1 MIKFNLIFRKYILLW
16 SFIAMLV
23 GYLSGHFNPKR
34 ALSLSVLT
42 EPLLFIMIFIM
53 IIPTELSNILRL
65 KSYLL
70 PMGISFL
77 LFLLSP
83 FVAYVVSSAIPKS
96 FHYLKTGI
104 IIVSTAP
111 PEAMLSAW
119 AGFLEADILL
129 TLIIQS
135 YTFIAWIFLLPFGL
149 SLFFKGAQYFSM
161 NLLIKNLIILIVI
174 PFAIAILIKSF
185 LKNRLSKDIRKNIR
199 ITLSTVSGIIEL
211 FIILISIALN
221 ANIIASNP
229 ILILWGVLTAGVYY
243 LVTFLISVFSAKVIR
258 IEYEY
263 SIPIIYQNATKNL
276 PLAMVVAL
284 TSFKDQ
290 AILGVAAC
298 MLVQFPIS
306 AFFYTIITKIHKNPN
321 YKITQI

>member
-1 MIKFNLIFRKYILLW
+1 MIRFNIIFRKYILLW

-83 FVAYVVSSAIPKS
+83 FVAYIISSVIPKS

-104 IIVSTAP
+104 IIVSTVP

-119 AGFLEADILL
+119 AGFL
-129 TLIIQS
+129 
-135 YTFIAWIFLLPFGL
+135 AWIFLLPFGL
-149 SLFFKGAQYFSM
+149 SLLFKGTQYFSII
-161 NLLIKNLIILIVI
+161 LLIKNLIILIVI

-229 ILILWGVLTAGVYY
+229 IIILWGVLTAGVYY
-243 LVTFLISVFSAKVIR
+243 IATFLISVFSAKVSG

-306 AFFYTIITKIHKNPN
+306 ALFYTIITKIHKNPN
-321 YKITQI
+321 YTVT

>member
-1 MIKFNLIFRKYILLW
+1 MKRFNIIFRKYILLW
-16 SFIAMLV
+16 SLIAMV
-23 GYLSGHFNPKR
+23 IGYLSGHFNPKR
-34 ALSLSVLT
+34 AISLSILT
-42 EPLLFIMIFIM
+42 DPLLFIMILIM
-53 IIPTELSNILRL
+53 IIPTDLSNILRI
-65 KSYLL
+65 KNYLI

-83 FVAYVVSSAIPKS
+83 LIAYIVSSIIPNS

-135 YTFIAWIFLLPFGL
+135 FTFVVWIFLLPFGL
-149 SLFFKGAQYFSM
+149 SLLFKGTQYFSM
-161 NLLIKNLIILIVI
+161 ILLIKNLIILIVI
-174 PFAIAILIKSF
+174 PFVIAITIKSI
-185 LKNRLSKDIRKNIR
+185 LQNRISSEVRRNVR
-199 ITLSTVSGIIEL
+199 VTLSTISGIIEL
-211 FIILISIALN
+211 FVILISIGLN
-221 ANIIASNP
+221 AHIIASNP
-229 ILILWGVLTAGVYY
+229 IIILWGVLTAGTFYFT
-243 LVTFLISVFSAKVIR
+243 TFLIAVFSAKVSKIS
-258 IEYEY
+258 YEH

-284 TSFKDQ
+284 TSFRDQ

-306 AFFYTIITKIHKNPN
+306 ALFYTLITIIHKNPSYSN
-321 YKITQI
+321 IHV